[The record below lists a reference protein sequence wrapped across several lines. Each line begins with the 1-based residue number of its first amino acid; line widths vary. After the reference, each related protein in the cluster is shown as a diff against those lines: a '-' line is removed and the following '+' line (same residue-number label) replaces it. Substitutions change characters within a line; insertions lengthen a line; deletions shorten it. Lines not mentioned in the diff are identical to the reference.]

1 MVAVG
6 YGIGQ
11 TIIFLRVVSFFFFF
25 FLLFSSP
32 NLRQI
37 GCLPYFHTL
46 CGLSANLECRSEMYR
61 TRLTVNAGRK
71 NRQKSASGHHRTTLL
86 GYIFATKARIDNRKN
101 CQACPHNMVNF
112 GRLAAEIVSLVWGT
126 PANFNG
132 FRVLASLL
140 QRRRSKEANQ
150 TLHNVWSLPGLV
162 DYIYIFGGCCSVMEF
177 CQVQK
182 SHLLP
187 RSLAL
192 SYSQRYCTAVE
203 QWLRAK
209 VCGVEHRA
217 PPIFGRATITL
228 GTGPHSSFRFFLC
241 NCFF

>member
-1 MVAVG
+1 MSFG
-6 YGIGQ
+6 N
-11 TIIFLRVVSFFFFF
+11 IIVSLVFNIQRGRNNCFRWGKSRENNRGDR
-25 FLLFSSP
+25 L
-32 NLRQI
+32 
-37 GCLPYFHTL
+37 GCLKCSY
-46 CGLSANLECRSEMYR
+46 GN
-61 TRLTVNAGRK
+61 
-71 NRQKSASGHHRTTLL
+71 GHHRTTLS
-86 GYIFATKARIDNRKN
+86 GYIFTTKERIDSRKKKLVK
-101 CQACPHNMVNF
+101 QQYLLHKSAQYGKLWPTI
-112 GRLAAEIVSLVWGT
+112 AAGIVSLVWGI

-217 PPIFGRATITL
+217 PPIFCRVTIRL
-228 GTGPHSSFRFFLC
+228 GIGPHSSSFYFKNIGKWHTHNIIPFVR
-241 NCFF
+241 